1 MKLHASGTTATSAD
15 VHLVYGNEGGGGVA
29 IIGGGVAIIG
39 GGVAIIGGGVAIIGG
54 GVAIIG
60 GGVAIIG
67 GGGEADAGVTWLLDD
82 EKSES
87 KTVLFNLTVNVYA
100 VPFDNPVTTI
110 GDPDPV
116 CEIELGDETTV

>member
-1 MKLHASGTTATSAD
+1 LGKLGAAKLGKF
-15 VHLVYGNEGGGGVA
+15 G
-29 IIGGGVAIIG
+29 
-39 GGVAIIGGGVAIIGG
+39 
-54 GVAIIG
+54 
-60 GGVAIIG
+60 
-67 GGGEADAGVTWLLDD
+67 DAETGVTWLLDD

-116 CEIELGDETTV
+116 CEIELGEETAV

>member
-1 MKLHASGTTATSAD
+1 VKLHASGTTATSAD
-15 VHLVYGNEGGGGVA
+15 VHRVYGNEVKLGGGKLGKLGGGGKL
-29 IIGGGVAIIG
+29 GKL
-39 GGVAIIGGGVAIIGG
+39 
-54 GVAIIG
+54 
-60 GGVAIIG
+60 G
-67 GGGEADAGVTWLLDD
+67 GGGKLGGAAKLGKLGPKLGKLGKLGDAETGVTWLLDD

-87 KTVLFNLTVNVYA
+87 KTVLLSLTVNVYA

>member
-15 VHLVYGNEGGGGVA
+15 VHLVYGNEGGVTGGVTGA
-29 IIGGGVAIIG
+29 GAP
-39 GGVAIIGGGVAIIGG
+39 
-54 GVAIIG
+54 
-60 GGVAIIG
+60 
-67 GGGEADAGVTWLLDD
+67 AGVTELLDD

-87 KTVLFNLTVNVYA
+87 KTVLLNFTVNVYA